1 MRGGDFFV
9 GNSLARKF
17 LAYRAVPVYNMV
29 DMRSLRRRFTMGRE
43 FELKFSATPQ
53 QQASLACRFGEFS
66 VIAMETTYYDTPDRA
81 LSDRRITLRR
91 RLENG
96 RSVCTLK
103 TPTDGVGRGE
113 WEVEREEITQAI
125 DELCKLSQW
134 DGLPELLALGV
145 EPVCGACFTRQA
157 KTLVLEGCTVELALD
172 RGILLGGGRELPLC
186 EVEVEL
192 KSGSEDAAVDF
203 AKALS
208 REFGLKQEKKSK
220 FRRALA
226 LARGE

>member
-1 MRGGDFFV
+1 
-9 GNSLARKF
+9 
-17 LAYRAVPVYNMV
+17 
-29 DMRSLRRRFTMGRE
+29 MGRE

-53 QQASLACRFGEFS
+53 QQAALACRFGEFF
-66 VIAMETTYYDTPDRA
+66 VITMETTYYDTRDRA

-103 TPTDGVGRGE
+103 TPTQGIGRGE
-113 WEVEREEITQAI
+113 WEVEREEISQAV

-134 DGLPELLALGV
+134 EGLPELLAAGV

-157 KTLVLEGCTVELALD
+157 KTIVLEGCTVELALD
-172 RGILLGGGRELPLC
+172 RGILLGGGKELPLC

-203 AKALS
+203 AMALR
-208 REFGLKQEKKSK
+208 REFGLQPEKKSK